1 MKKKLLVCFTL
12 LFAIL
17 AGCKSMEHFFQKP
30 TVSFDKMSISG
41 MSLFDADLL
50 FSFSVNNPNPIG
62 GTIRKGQYRLS
73 IEDFIVAEGVL
84 DKGVS
89 LQARGSRSIDLPV
102 HINFMDLFR
111 SASALAAKNEVPYSL
126 TGSFDVMGFD
136 TPFENKGHISLPE
149 FPEISLDSVRISRLD
164 LSGAEMGVILTVA
177 NPNRF
182 SINLD
187 GLRYS
192 MDMGGMRFVSG
203 EKDNIP
209 AIDPSGQES
218 IAIPVGVD
226 FINMGRAAMNL
237 LSGNT
242 APFQLSGDMRFR
254 LPGGRTETLKYS
266 SSGETKILR

>member
-1 MKKKLLVCFTL
+1 MKKIWLVCFTL
-12 LFAIL
+12 LVTAL
-17 AGCKSMEHFFQKP
+17 AGCQSMEHIFQKP
-30 TVSFDKMSISG
+30 TVSFEKMSISG

-50 FSFSVNNPNPIG
+50 FTFRIDNPNPIG

-111 SASALAAKNEVPYSL
+111 SANALAAKNEVPYTL
-126 TGSFDVMGFD
+126 AGSFDIMGFD
-136 TPFENKGHISLPE
+136 IPYENEGRISLPE
-149 FPEISLDSVRISRLD
+149 FPEVSLDSVRISRLD
-164 LSGAEMGVILTVA
+164 LSGAEMAVILSVA

-187 GLRYS
+187 GLHYS

-203 EKDNIP
+203 EKDSVPEIE
-209 AIDPSGQES
+209 ASGKES
-218 IAIPVGVD
+218 ITIPVGVD

-237 LSGNT
+237 LSGDT
-242 APFQLSGDMRFR
+242 APFQLSGAMRFR
-254 LPGGRTETLKYS
+254 LPGGGTQTLEYS
-266 SSGETKILR
+266 SSGQTEIRR

>member
-50 FSFSVNNPNPIG
+50 FTFTVNNPNPIG

-73 IEDFIVAEGVL
+73 IEDNLVTEGVL
-84 DKGVS
+84 NKGVS
-89 LQARGSRSIDLPV
+89 LKAGGSRSIDLPV
-102 HINFMDLFR
+102 HINLMDLFR
-111 SASALAAKNEVPYSL
+111 SANALAAKTEVPYSL
-126 TGSFDVMGFD
+126 NGSFNVMGFD
-136 TPFENKGHISLPE
+136 IPYENKGRISLPD

-164 LSGAEMGVILTVA
+164 LSGAEMAVILSIA

-192 MDMGGMRFVSG
+192 MDIGGMRFVSG
-203 EKDNIP
+203 EKDNVPEIE
-209 AIDPSGQES
+209 PSGQES
-218 IAIPVGVD
+218 ITIPVGVD

-242 APFQLSGDMRFR
+242 APFQLSGAMRFR
-254 LPGGRTETLKYS
+254 LPGGGTEILEYS
-266 SSGETKILR
+266 SSGETEIRR

>member
-1 MKKKLLVCFTL
+1 MKKIWFVCFVL
-12 LFAIL
+12 IVAAF
-17 AGCKSMEHFFQKP
+17 AGCKSMEHIFQKP
-30 TVSFDKMSISG
+30 TVSFERMSITG

-50 FSFSVNNPNPIG
+50 FTFTVNNPNPIG

-73 IEDFIVAEGVL
+73 VGDNLVAEGVL

-89 LQARGSRSIDLPV
+89 LQARGARSIDLPV
-102 HINFMDLFR
+102 HINFMELFR
-111 SASALAAKNEVPYSL
+111 SASALAAKNEVPYTL
-126 TGSFDVMGFD
+126 AGSFDIMGFD
-136 TPFENKGHISLPE
+136 IPYENAGRISLPQ

-164 LSGAEMGVILTVA
+164 LSGAEMAIILSVA

-203 EKDNIP
+203 EKDDVPEIEP
-209 AIDPSGQES
+209 AGKES
-218 IAIPVGVD
+218 ITIPVGLD
-226 FINMGRAAMNL
+226 FMNMGRAAMNL

-242 APFQLSGDMRFR
+242 APFQLSGAMRFR
-254 LPGGRTETLKYS
+254 LPGGGTETLEYS
-266 SSGETKILR
+266 SSGETEIRR